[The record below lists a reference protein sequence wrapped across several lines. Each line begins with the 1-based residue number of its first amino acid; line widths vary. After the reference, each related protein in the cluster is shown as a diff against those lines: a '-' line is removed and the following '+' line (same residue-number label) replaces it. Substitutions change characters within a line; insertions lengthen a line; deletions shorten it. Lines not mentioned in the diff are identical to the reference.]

1 MKTILFMFLYLSLLN
16 CEVVKSYP
24 SDQKFFSDGTFQ
36 DNISDCNKLKCGT
49 VCIERTYLCPRF
61 PICKY
66 LNIVQI

>member
-1 MKTILFMFLYLSLLN
+1 MKTILFMFLYLSLLQY
-16 CEVVKSYP
+16 EVVESYP

-61 PICKY
+61 PICK
-66 LNIVQI
+66 